1 MDIKV
6 YHILHKDAVKIRKE
20 VFMEEQGFHDEF
32 DETDETAVHLVLYID
47 QVPAATCRF
56 SPDRHRENISSG
68 GSPLKKNFVEII
80 SVPTSFPPPNPR
92 SETSAEIKSVCT
104 PSSRQSY
111 SMRSR
116 VMLLSGNRILMKTAR
131 ISGWRNRWAALRQAV
146 NMYINV
152 YNQGSVL
159 HHPDHWQ

>member
-56 SPDRHRENISSG
+56 FPGQTQGEYIVGRIAVEKEFRGNHLGSHILSAAESEIRNIG
-68 GSPLKKNFVEII
+68 GNKVRLHAQQQARPFYEKQGYAAAGEQFLDEGCPHVWM
-80 SVPTSFPPPNPR
+80 
-92 SETSAEIKSVCT
+92 
-104 PSSRQSY
+104 Y
-111 SMRSR
+111 
-116 VMLLSGNRILMKTAR
+116 KT
-131 ISGWRNRWAALRQAV
+131 L
-146 NMYINV
+146 
-152 YNQGSVL
+152 
-159 HHPDHWQ
+159 